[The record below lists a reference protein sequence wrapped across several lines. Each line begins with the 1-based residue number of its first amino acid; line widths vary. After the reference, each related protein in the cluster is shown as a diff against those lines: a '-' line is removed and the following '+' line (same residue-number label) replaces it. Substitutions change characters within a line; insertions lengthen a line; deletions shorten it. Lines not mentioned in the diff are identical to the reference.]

1 MGWNQLH
8 LIVDK
13 LMSTFLSLKDK
24 MMFNKIGGGVKITP
38 MEKAFVPHKYIME
51 ITGHKDPI
59 SYRK

>member
-1 MGWNQLH
+1 
-8 LIVDK
+8 
-13 LMSTFLSLKDK
+13 